1 MAIRKGDKLIC
12 TEDVN
17 NMFGWP
23 LFEKGKEYE
32 VLYVDN
38 EDFEVMV
45 CLNHNLYANEYN
57 SFPLDWVNNNFKK
70 K

>member
-38 EDFEVMV
+38 EKVKNQ
-45 CLNHNLYANEYN
+45 LQKRGPA
-57 SFPLDWVNNNFKK
+57 
-70 K
+70 